1 MSKAV
6 SSQTPALRVG
16 QRVYHAEVVF
26 DERAIAE
33 RRAKKRA
40 DEILAT
46 LAWGVGMFGVVGA
59 VATLVL
65 SGDLDRVFSSVYWLN
80 GGNPP
85 VALLAA
91 SGLLLCYAWY
101 RKVASER
108 SPLTLFG
115 EDSAVGMVGGARAFP
130 LWDACEADAQ
140 RVLEDAFLLAVHM
153 KHAVITP
160 AHLFGV
166 SLSSMRVQTLFA
178 RLGISFADIR
188 DALRRK
194 LQTTPEGQTTFE
206 VQAQILFVQAGAEA
220 FAQKRLQVTAL
231 DICAVAFVREPF
243 LQDLLAEKHIDIQ
256 AFQHACAWLAM
267 QDQLLT
273 RYHAFQEAAAFKPTK
288 NMDRAM
294 TAQATPFLD
303 SVTEDLTRKAV
314 FGGIGL
320 TVERDS
326 EMTAIFRAIE
336 GGGKS
341 VVLVG
346 EPGVGKMA
354 LIEGVASLMV
364 EERVPKILQDKR
376 LLRLDLPR
384 IVSAQGGQGA
394 GERILYAL
402 NEAAHAGNVVL
413 VLEDIHQLVGAGGQG
428 IDLASIIASE
438 LSKGYTFALCTTT
451 PGAYAQHLERSVLGP
466 RLERVT
472 VQEPDADKAM
482 RMVEAN
488 VGFIEH
494 DRGVVFTYKALDAA
508 VRLSSKFVADT
519 ALPEKALNLL
529 REAGA
534 RAKARGGVPCWAT
547 HEDVAVIIEE
557 KTHVP
562 VSALAS
568 DETAKLLSLEEKIR
582 ERVVGQEDAVTAVS
596 SAIRRAR
603 TSMRAQN
610 RPIANF
616 LFLGP
621 TGVGKTEL
629 AKATAA
635 VFFGDESRMVRF
647 DMSEYQNKDSVMRL
661 IGGNGEAGLLTE
673 AVRKSPFALLLLD
686 ELEKAHPDLLNVFL
700 QVMDDGRLTD
710 GLGRTVDFT
719 NVILIATSN
728 AGTTYIQDAVVKGTS
743 LAVIKEGLMET
754 ELRTMYRPEFLN
766 RFDDVIVF
774 HPLTPE
780 DVVAIAYLL
789 SSSIAKRLSEK
800 GILLQVTDAA
810 VHDLAA
816 MGYDVKFG
824 ARPLRRVMQDKI
836 ENGLADL
843 LLRGAVAP
851 RDAVIVE
858 KGGVLRVEKAKA
870 L

>member
-1 MSKAV
+1 MSTQLDP
-6 SSQTPALRVG
+6 QTPGLRVG
-16 QRVYHAEVVF
+16 QRVFHADVRF
-26 DERAIAE
+26 RERDILEA
-33 RRAKKRA
+33 RQRVRAKEA
-40 DEILAT
+40 LAT
-46 LAWGVGMFGVVGA
+46 LAWGVGMFGIVGA

-65 SGDLDRVFSSVYWLN
+65 SGEISEVFSVSYWLYEVH
-80 GGNPP
+80 PP

-91 SGLLLCYAWY
+91 SALLLCYAWY
-101 RKVASER
+101 RNAANEVRFVS
-108 SPLTLFG
+108 LVG
-115 EDSAVGMVGGARAFP
+115 EDRAVGMVGGAVAQP
-130 LWDACEADAQ
+130 LWDAAEVDA
-140 RVLEDAFLLAVHM
+140 RRALEDAFLLAVRM
-153 KHAVITP
+153 KHGEVTP
-160 AHLFGV
+160 THIFIA
-166 SLSSMRVQTLFA
+166 SLSSARVQTLFA
-178 RLGISFADIR
+178 RLGLAFDDIR

-194 LQTTPEGQTTFE
+194 LQSFSSGEATFG
-206 VQAQILFVQAGAEA
+206 VQAQMLFVQAGAAA
-220 FAQKRLQVTAL
+220 FDAKRLQVTAL
-231 DICAVAFVREPF
+231 ELCSAAFGQESF
-243 LQDLLAEKHIDIQ
+243 LQDLLAEHHIDAQ
-256 AFQHACAWLAM
+256 AFAHACAWLSM
-267 QDQLLT
+267 QDHLVT
-273 RYHAFQEAAAFKPTK
+273 RYRAFREAASFKPTT

-294 TAQATPFLD
+294 TAQSTPFLD
-303 SVTEDLTRKAV
+303 AAAEDITRKAV

-320 TVERDS
+320 TVGRDA
-326 EMTAIFRAIE
+326 ETTAIFRAIE

-354 LIEGVASLMV
+354 IIEGIAALMV

-394 GERILYAL
+394 GERLLYAL

-413 VLEDIHQLVGAGGQG
+413 ILEDIHQLVGAGGQG
-428 IDLASIIASE
+428 IDLASIVASE

-451 PGAYAQHLERSVLGP
+451 PSAYAQYVERSVLGS
-466 RLERVT
+466 RLERVA
-472 VQEPDADKAM
+472 VQEPEVDKAM

-494 DRGVVFTYKALDAA
+494 ERGVVFTYKALDAA

-519 ALPEKALNLL
+519 ALPEKALTLL

-534 RAKARGGVPCWAT
+534 RAKARGGVPCWST
-547 HEDVAVIIEE
+547 HDDVAAIIEE

-562 VSALAS
+562 VSAIAS

-582 ERVVGQEDAVTAVS
+582 ERVVGQEDAVSAVS

-603 TSMRAQN
+603 TSMRSQN

-635 VFFGDESRMVRF
+635 VFFGDESRMIRF
-647 DMSEYQNKDSVMRL
+647 DMSEYQNKESVARL

-673 AVRKSPFALLLLD
+673 AVRKAPFSLLLLD

-710 GLGRTVDFT
+710 GLGRTIDFT

-728 AGTTYIQDAVVKGTS
+728 AGTLYIQDSVAKGMT

-754 ELRTMYRPEFLN
+754 ELRTTYRPEFLN

-774 HPLTPE
+774 HPLTSE
-780 DVVAIAYLL
+780 DVVAIAYLM
-789 SSSIAKRLSEK
+789 SASIAKRLSEK
-800 GILLQVTDAA
+800 GILLKMTDAA

-816 MGYDVKFG
+816 MGYDPKFG

-843 LLRGAVAP
+843 LLRGSVAP
-851 RDAVIVE
+851 RDTVVVE
-858 KGGVLRVEKAKA
+858 KGATLRVEKAQA

>member
-1 MSKAV
+1 MNV
-6 SSQTPALRVG
+6 PLDPQTPALRVG
-16 QRVYHAEVVF
+16 QRVYHAG
-26 DERAIAE
+26 IAFQE
-33 RRAKKRA
+33 KEILQRRSQKRAK
-40 DEILAT
+40 EILVS
-46 LAWGVGMFGVVGA
+46 LAWGVGMFGIVGG

-65 SGDLDRVFSSVYWLN
+65 SGEFVGIFSLSFWLYEAH
-80 GGNPP
+80 PP
-85 VALLAA
+85 VALLAG

-101 RKVASER
+101 RNAVNEYRLVALKGGDR
-108 SPLTLFG
+108 
-115 EDSAVGMVGGARAFP
+115 AVGMVGGALASP
-130 LWDACEADAQ
+130 LWDATEGDARQ
-140 RVLEDAFLLAVHM
+140 TLEDAFLLAVRM
-153 KHAVITP
+153 KHAEVTP
-160 AHLFGV
+160 VHIFTA
-166 SLSSMRVQTLFA
+166 SISSSRVQTLFA
-178 RLGISFADIR
+178 RLGVTFDDVK

-194 LQTTPEGQTTFE
+194 LQLVSSGQTTFA
-206 VQAQILFVQAGAEA
+206 VQAQILFVQAGAAAFDAKRSHVNALDLCAAA
-220 FAQKRLQVTAL
+220 FAQDV
-231 DICAVAFVREPF
+231 F
-243 LQDLLAEKHIDIQ
+243 LQELFADHHIDSQ
-256 AFQHACAWLAM
+256 AFHHACAWLSM
-267 QDQLLT
+267 QDLLVS
-273 RYHAFQEAAAFKPTK
+273 RYQEFREAAAFKPTT

-294 TAQATPFLD
+294 TAQSTPFLD
-303 SVTEDLTRKAV
+303 AVAEDVTRKAV
-314 FGGIGL
+314 FGGVGL
-320 TVERDS
+320 TVARDT
-326 EMTAIFRAIE
+326 ETTAIFRAIE

-354 LIEGVASLMV
+354 IIEGIAALMV
-364 EERVPKILQDKR
+364 EEKVPKILQDKR
-376 LLRLDLPR
+376 LLRIDLPR

-394 GERILYAL
+394 GERLLYAL
-402 NEAAHAGNVVL
+402 SEAAHARNVVL
-413 VLEDIHQLVGAGGQG
+413 ILEDIHQLVGAGGQG
-428 IDLASIIASE
+428 IDLASIVASE
-438 LSKGYTFALCTTT
+438 LSKGYMFVLCTTT
-451 PGAYAQHLERSVLGP
+451 PNAYAQHVERSALGS
-466 RLERVT
+466 RLERIT
-472 VQEPDADKAM
+472 VQEPEFDKAM

-494 DRGVVFTYKALDAA
+494 ERGVVFTYMAVESA

-519 ALPEKALNLL
+519 ALPEKALTLL

-534 RAKARGGVPCWAT
+534 RAKTRGGVPCWAT
-547 HEDVAVIIEE
+547 HEDVAALIEE
-557 KTHVP
+557 KTNVP
-562 VSALAS
+562 VSAIAS

-582 ERVVGQEDAVTAVS
+582 ERVVGQEDAVIAVS

-603 TSMRAQN
+603 TSMRSQN

-647 DMSEYQNKDSVMRL
+647 DMSEYQNKESVARL
-661 IGGNGEAGLLTE
+661 IGGNGESGLLTE
-673 AVRKSPFALLLLD
+673 AIRKAPFSLLLLD

-728 AGTTYIQDAVVKGTS
+728 AGTLYIQDEVAKGTS

-754 ELRTMYRPEFLN
+754 ELRTTYRPEFLN

-774 HPLTPE
+774 HPLTSE

-789 SSSIAKRLSEK
+789 SASIAKRLSEK
-800 GILLQVTDAA
+800 GILLKVTDAA

-816 MGYDVKFG
+816 MGYDPKFG

-843 LLRGAVAP
+843 LLRGSVAP
-851 RDAVIVE
+851 RDTIIVE
-858 KGGVLRVEKAKA
+858 KGAVLRVEKAQA

>member
-1 MSKAV
+1 MSAPLD
-6 SSQTPALRVG
+6 SQTPALRVG
-16 QRVYHAEVVF
+16 DRVYHAGIVF
-26 DERAIAE
+26 QEKTLLE
-33 RRAKKRA
+33 RRAQKRA
-40 DEILAT
+40 KEVLAS
-46 LAWGVGMFGVVGA
+46 LAWGIGMFGVVGA
-59 VATLVL
+59 VATIVL
-65 SGDLDRVFSSVYWLN
+65 SGDLSEIFSPFYWLD
-80 GGNPP
+80 GPNPP

-101 RKVASER
+101 RNAANEEN
-108 SPLTLFG
+108 LFTFSG
-115 EDSAVGMVGGARAFP
+115 NDRAVGMVGSARSSA
-130 LWDACEADAQ
+130 LWDAAERDARQ
-140 RVLEDAFLLAVHM
+140 TLEDAYLLAVRM
-153 KHAVITP
+153 KHAEVTAVHIF
-160 AHLFGV
+160 A
-166 SLSSMRVQTLFA
+166 SSIGTSRVQTLFA
-178 RLGISFADIR
+178 RLGVSFEDIK
-188 DALRRK
+188 DALRRR
-194 LQTTPEGQTTFE
+194 LQITPEGQAIFGD
-206 VQAQILFVQAGAEA
+206 QAKILFVQAGVVA
-220 FAQKRLQVTAL
+220 FDAKRPHVTAL
-231 DICAVAFVREPF
+231 DLCAAAFAQESF
-243 LQDLLAEKHIDIQ
+243 LQDLLAEKHVDVQ
-256 AFQHACAWLAM
+256 AFNHACAWLSM
-267 QDQLLT
+267 QDLLVT
-273 RYHAFQEAAAFKPTK
+273 RYKAFQEAAAFKPTA

-303 SVTEDLTRKAV
+303 AAAEDLTRKAV

-320 TVERDS
+320 TVSRES
-326 EMTAIFRAIE
+326 ETTAIFRAME

-394 GERILYAL
+394 GERLLYAL
-402 NEAAHAGNVVL
+402 NEAAHARNVVL
-413 VLEDIHQLVGAGGQG
+413 VLEDVHQLVGAGGQG
-428 IDLASIIASE
+428 IDLASILASE
-438 LSKGYTFALCTTT
+438 LSKGYTFALCTST
-451 PGAYAQHLERSVLGP
+451 PSAYAQHLERSVLGP

-472 VQEPDADKAM
+472 VQEPDVEKAM

-494 DRGVVFTYKALDAA
+494 ERGVVFTYKAVDTA
-508 VRLSSKFVADT
+508 VRLSSKFVADN

-534 RAKARGGVPCWAT
+534 RAKTRGGVPCWAT

-562 VSALAS
+562 VSAIAS

-603 TSMRAQN
+603 TSMRSQN

-629 AKATAA
+629 AKATAT
-635 VFFGDESRMVRF
+635 VFFGDESRMIRF
-647 DMSEYQNKDSVMRL
+647 DMSEYQNKESVARL

-673 AVRKSPFALLLLD
+673 AVRKAPFSLLLLD

-728 AGTTYIQDAVVKGTS
+728 AGTLYIQDSVAKGTS

-754 ELRTMYRPEFLN
+754 ELRTTYRPEFLN

-780 DVVAIAYLL
+780 DVVAIAYLM
-789 SSSIAKRLSEK
+789 SASIAKRLSEK
-800 GILLQVTDAA
+800 GILLKVTDAA

-816 MGYDVKFG
+816 MGYDPKFG

-843 LLRGAVAP
+843 LLRGAVAQ
-851 RDAVIVE
+851 RDTVVVE
-858 KGGVLRVEKAKA
+858 KGAMLRVEKAQA

>member
-1 MSKAV
+1 MSAPLD
-6 SSQTPALRVG
+6 SQTPALRVG
-16 QRVYHAEVVF
+16 QRVYHAG
-26 DERAIAE
+26 IAFQE
-33 RRAKKRA
+33 KEILQRRSQKRAK
-40 DEILAT
+40 EILAS
-46 LAWGVGMFGVVGA
+46 LAWGVGMFGVVGS

-65 SGDLDRVFSSVYWLN
+65 SGELAEIFSLSFWLHEAH
-80 GGNPP
+80 PP

-91 SGLLLCYAWY
+91 SGLLFCYAWY
-101 RKVASER
+101 RSAANEDR
-108 SPLTLFG
+108 LFALKG
-115 EDSAVGMVGGARAFP
+115 DDRAVGMVGGALASP
-130 LWDACEADAQ
+130 LWNAAESDARQ
-140 RVLEDAFLLAVHM
+140 TLEDAFLLAVRM
-153 KHAVITP
+153 KHAEVTP
-160 AHLFGV
+160 THIFTASIS
-166 SLSSMRVQTLFA
+166 SLRVQTLFA
-178 RLGISFADIR
+178 RLGVTFDEVR

-194 LQTTPEGQTTFE
+194 LQLTSSGQTAFV
-206 VQAQILFVQAGAEA
+206 VQAQILFVQAGAAAFDAQRPYINALDLCAAA
-220 FAQKRLQVTAL
+220 FAQEV
-231 DICAVAFVREPF
+231 F
-243 LQDLLAEKHIDIQ
+243 LQELFADHHIDAQ
-256 AFQHACAWLAM
+256 AFNHACAWLSM
-267 QDQLLT
+267 QDLLAL
-273 RYHAFQEAAAFKPTK
+273 RYQEFREAAAFKPTK

-294 TAQATPFLD
+294 TAQSTPFLD
-303 SVTEDLTRKAV
+303 AVAEDITRKAV
-314 FGGIGL
+314 FGGVGL
-320 TVERDS
+320 TVARDA
-326 EMTAIFRAIE
+326 ETTAIFRAIE

-354 LIEGVASLMV
+354 VIEGIAALMV
-364 EERVPKILQDKR
+364 EEKVPKILQDKR
-376 LLRLDLPR
+376 LLRIDLPR

-394 GERILYAL
+394 GERLLYAL
-402 NEAAHAGNVVL
+402 SEAAHARNVVL
-413 VLEDIHQLVGAGGQG
+413 ILEDVHQLVGAGGQG
-428 IDLASIIASE
+428 IDLASIVASE

-451 PGAYAQHLERSVLGP
+451 PSAYAQYVERSVLGS
-466 RLERVT
+466 RLERIM
-472 VQEPDADKAM
+472 VQEPEFDKAM

-488 VGFIEH
+488 VGFIE
-494 DRGVVFTYKALDAA
+494 RGVVFTYKAVESA

-519 ALPEKALNLL
+519 ALPEKALTLL

-534 RAKARGGVPCWAT
+534 RAKTRGGVPCWAT
-547 HEDVAVIIEE
+547 HEDVAVLIEE
-557 KTHVP
+557 KTNVP
-562 VSALAS
+562 VSAIAS
-568 DETAKLLSLEEKIR
+568 DETTKLLSLEEKIR

-603 TSMRAQN
+603 TSMRSQN

-629 AKATAA
+629 AKATAT

-647 DMSEYQNKDSVMRL
+647 DMSEYQNKESVARL
-661 IGGNGEAGLLTE
+661 IGGNGESGLLTE
-673 AVRKSPFALLLLD
+673 AIRKAPFSLLLLD

-728 AGTTYIQDAVVKGTS
+728 AGTLYIQDEVAKGTS

-754 ELRTMYRPEFLN
+754 ELRATYRPEFLN

-789 SSSIAKRLSEK
+789 SASIAKRLSEK
-800 GILLQVTDAA
+800 GILLKITDAA

-816 MGYDVKFG
+816 MGYDPKFG

-843 LLRGAVAP
+843 LLRGSVAP
-851 RDAVIVE
+851 RDTVVVE
-858 KGGVLRVEKAKA
+858 KGAVLRVEKAQA

>member
-1 MSKAV
+1 MSTPL
-6 SSQTPALRVG
+6 SPQTPALRVG
-16 QRVYHAEVVF
+16 QNVYHAELTF
-26 DERAIAE
+26 QERAIAE
-33 RRAKKRA
+33 RRVQKRA
-40 DEILAT
+40 KEILAA
-46 LAWGVGMFGVVGA
+46 LATGIGVFGFVGA
-59 VATLVL
+59 AATFIL
-65 SGDLDRVFSSVYWLN
+65 SGDVADAFSFSYWFA
-80 GGNPP
+80 GGHPP

-101 RKVASER
+101 RTAANER
-108 SPLTLFG
+108 VVSSFSG
-115 EDSAVGMVGGARAFP
+115 EDCAVGMVGSSHAVP
-130 LWDACEADAQ
+130 LWDAAEADAQ
-140 RVLEDAFLLAVHM
+140 QVLEDAFLLAVRM
-153 KHAVITP
+153 KHAIVTP
-160 AHLFGV
+160 THLFAA
-166 SLSSMRVQTLFA
+166 SLSSVRGQTLFA
-178 RLGISFADIR
+178 RLGISFPDIK

-194 LQTTPEGQTTFE
+194 LLTTPQGETVFD

-220 FAQKRLQVTAL
+220 FAQKRPQVTAL
-231 DICAVAFVREPF
+231 DICSVAFAREPF
-243 LQDLLAEKHIDIQ
+243 LHDLLAEKHIDAQ

-267 QDQLLT
+267 QDQLVT
-273 RYHAFQEAAAFKPTK
+273 RYRAFQQAAAFKPVA

-303 SVTEDLTRKAV
+303 SVAEDLTRKAV
-314 FGGIGL
+314 FGGMGL
-320 TVERDS
+320 TVARDQ
-326 EMTAIFRAIE
+326 ETVAIFRAIE

-346 EPGVGKMA
+346 ESGVGKMA
-354 LIEGVASLMV
+354 IIEGIASLMV
-364 EERVPKILQDKR
+364 EERVPKVLQDKR
-376 LLRLDLPR
+376 LLRLDIPR

-394 GERILYAL
+394 GERMLYAL

-413 VLEDIHQLVGAGGQG
+413 VLEDIHQFVGAGGRG
-428 IDLASIIASE
+428 IDLASIVASE

-451 PGAYAQHLERSVLGP
+451 PGAYAQHLERSILGP
-466 RLERVT
+466 RLEKVS
-472 VQEPDADKAM
+472 VQEPAFDQAM

-488 VGFIEH
+488 VGFIESE
-494 DRGVVFTYKALDAA
+494 RGVVFTYKALDAA
-508 VRLSSKFVADT
+508 VHLSAKFVADT
-519 ALPEKALNLL
+519 ALPEKALNIL

-534 RAKARGGVPCWAT
+534 RAKGRGGVPCWAT
-547 HEDVAVIIEE
+547 HEDIAAIIEE
-557 KTHVP
+557 KTHIP
-562 VSALAS
+562 VSALAA
-568 DETAKLLSLEEKIR
+568 DETDKLLHLEEKIR
-582 ERVVGQEDAVTAVS
+582 ERVVGQEEAVTAVA

-603 TSMRAQN
+603 TSMRSQN

-635 VFFGDESRMVRF
+635 VFFGDESRMIRF
-647 DMSEYQNKDSVMRL
+647 DMSEYQNKESVSRL

-673 AVRKSPFALLLLD
+673 AVRTSPFALLLLD
-686 ELEKAHPDLLNVFL
+686 ELEKAHPDLLNIFL

-710 GLGRTVDFT
+710 GLGRTIDFT
-719 NVILIATSN
+719 NVIVIATSN
-728 AGTTYIQDAVVKGTS
+728 AGTTYIQDAVAQGTS
-743 LAVIKEGLMET
+743 LAIIKEGLLET
-754 ELRTMYRPEFLN
+754 ELRGTYRPEFLN

-789 SSSIAKRLSEK
+789 SASIAKRLSEK
-800 GILLQVTDAA
+800 GILLRVTDAA
-810 VHDLAA
+810 VHDLAT
-816 MGYDVKFG
+816 MGYDIKFG

-851 RDAVIVE
+851 RDTVVVE
-858 KGGVLRVEKAKA
+858 KGAVLRVEKAVA

>member
-1 MSKAV
+1 MSN
-6 SSQTPALRVG
+6 SLSPQTPALRVG
-16 QRVYHAEVVF
+16 QHVFHANLSFHEQF
-26 DERAIAE
+26 ITE
-33 RRAKKRA
+33 RRAQKRA
-40 DEILAT
+40 QEVLAS
-46 LAWGVGMFGVVGA
+46 LAWGIGLFGIVGA
-59 VATLVL
+59 VATFVL
-65 SGDLDRVFSSVYWLN
+65 SGALEDAFVLSYWLD

-85 VALLAA
+85 IALLAA

-101 RKVASER
+101 RHAANER
-108 SPLTLFG
+108 TTLSFEG
-115 EDSAVGMVGGARAFP
+115 EDRALGMVGEAKAKP
-130 LWDACEADAQ
+130 LWDAAEDDAR
-140 RVLEDAFLLAVHM
+140 RVLEDAYLLAVRM
-153 KHAVITP
+153 NHAVVTP
-160 AHLFGV
+160 VHLF
-166 SLSSMRVQTLFA
+166 STSFATSRVQTLFA
-178 RLGISFADIR
+178 RLGISFEEVK

-194 LQTTPEGQTTFE
+194 LQETPQGQAVFE
-206 VQAQILFVQAGAEA
+206 RNAQILFARAAAEA
-220 FAQKRLQVTAL
+220 FDHKRTQITAL
-231 DICAVAFVREPF
+231 DICAASFSEEPF
-243 LQDLLAEKHIDIQ
+243 LQDLLAERHVDVD
-256 AFQHACAWLAM
+256 AFRHAVAWLAM
-267 QDQLLT
+267 QDQLVT
-273 RYHAFQEAAAFKPTK
+273 RYRAFREAAAFKPTT

-294 TAQATPFLD
+294 TAQASPFLD
-303 SVTEDLTRKAV
+303 AVSEDFTRKAV
-314 FGGIGL
+314 FGGMGL
-320 TVERDS
+320 TVARDQ
-326 EMTAIFRAIE
+326 ETTAIFRAIE

-354 LIEGVASLMV
+354 IIEGIASLMV
-364 EERVPKILQDKR
+364 EEKVPRILQDKR

-394 GERILYAL
+394 GERLLYAL

-413 VLEDIHQLVGAGGQG
+413 VLEDVHQLVGAGGQG
-428 IDLASIIASE
+428 IDLASILASE
-438 LSKGYTFALCTTT
+438 LSKGYTFALCTST
-451 PGAYAQHLERSVLGP
+451 PSAYAQHLERSVLGP
-466 RLERVT
+466 RLERVS
-472 VQEPDADKAM
+472 VQDPEIDKAM

-494 DRGVVFTYKALDAA
+494 ERGVVFTYKALDAA

-519 ALPEKALNLL
+519 ALPEKALTLL
-529 REAGA
+529 RESGA
-534 RAKARGGVPCWAT
+534 RAKGRGGVPCWAT
-547 HEDVAVIIEE
+547 HEDVAAIVEE

-562 VSALAS
+562 VSAIAQ
-568 DETAKLLSLEEKIR
+568 DETAKLLNLEEKIR
-582 ERVVGQEDAVTAVS
+582 ERVVGQEDAVNAVS

-603 TSMRAQN
+603 TAMRAQN

-629 AKATAA
+629 AKATAE
-635 VFFGDESRMVRF
+635 VFFGDESRMIRF
-647 DMSEYQNKDSVMRL
+647 DMSEYQNKESVARL

-673 AVRKSPFALLLLD
+673 AVRKAPFSLVLLD

-728 AGTTYIQDAVVKGTS
+728 AGTLYIQDEVAKGSS

-754 ELRTMYRPEFLN
+754 ELRTTYRPEFLN

-774 HPLTPE
+774 HPLTSE
-780 DVVAIAYLL
+780 DVVAIAYLM
-789 SSSIAKRLSEK
+789 SASIAKRLSEK

-816 MGYDVKFG
+816 MGYDPKFG

-843 LLRGAVAP
+843 LLRGAVAT
-851 RDAVIVE
+851 RDTVVID
-858 KGGVLRVEKAKA
+858 KGVVLRVEKAKA